1 MAEVLAPINDT
12 QILDL
17 THYIARFR

>member
-17 THYIARFR
+17 TYYIARFR